1 MGMDETAL
9 ASPGGIRAV
18 VVNPEAG
25 DGHGYGDGGHG
36 YGDGGNYDGGHGYG
50 DGGNY
55 NGGGAQLGDRGGGI
69 EFELLPLKEVQ
80 IVSLHN

>member
-25 DGHGYGDGGHG
+25 DGHGYG
-36 YGDGGNYDGGHGYG
+36 DGGHGYG